1 MKFLS
6 EKINPYVDFVKRI
19 SAALENLKQQGV
31 TPTLE
36 SNEIKELIVLSSDF
50 SEKVDIMINAKDV
63 VNPAS
68 LYDSVLAM
76 QELSNNAIIR
86 LDVKWIPEI
95 LEASNQTLSSAG
107 KQLTF
112 EQTAS
117 RLSDYY
123 NELSEMKVV
132 SATMSEM
139 CQDLNRNP
147 DRELVALQPFADNLN
162 DMIGKIVEPMK
173 GVMGSICEALRQAFK
188 KLGEILKENV
198 LDKLAEALRKAAEW
212 LDRFKLSMLEKMFKF
227 IAEVAKLGGENGWN
241 IKEIAVEMPEVG
253 LKFEKLGELP
263 LPIPMPDIKQ
273 PKVTVRFSP

>member
-1 MKFLS
+1 LG
-6 EKINPYVDFVKRI
+6 EKIEPYVNFVNRI
-19 SAALENLKQQGV
+19 STPLENLKQKRARGTV
-31 TPTLE
+31 EPD
-36 SNEIKELIVLSSDF
+36 EIKELIILSSVF
-50 SEKVDIMINAKDV
+50 SERVDTMINAKDM
-63 VNPAS
+63 VNPAV

-76 QELSNNAIIR
+76 QELSNKILVSFDAEG
-86 LDVKWIPEI
+86 VSEI
-95 LEASNQTLSSAG
+95 LEVTNQTLFSAG

-112 EQTAS
+112 EQAAS

-123 NELSEMKVV
+123 AELSDMKVV

-139 CQDLNRNP
+139 CLDLNKNP
-147 DRELVALQPFADNLN
+147 DRELCALEPFVTNLN
-162 DMIGKIVEPMK
+162 ELISKIVEPMK
-173 GVMGSICEALRQAFK
+173 GVLGSIGKRLKQAFK

-227 IAEVAKLGGENGWN
+227 IAQVAKLGRENGWN
-241 IKEIAVEMPEVG
+241 IKEIVVEMPEVG